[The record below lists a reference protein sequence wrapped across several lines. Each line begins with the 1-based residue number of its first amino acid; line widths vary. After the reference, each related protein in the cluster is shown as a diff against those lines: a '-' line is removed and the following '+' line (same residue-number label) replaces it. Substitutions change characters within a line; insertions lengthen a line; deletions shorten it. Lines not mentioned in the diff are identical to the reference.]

1 MAYQP
6 AFEPAQVGYLD
17 FETRSPTLDL
27 RQVGAY
33 RYATEAEAIVLSYAI
48 GPDAEPAVYDF
59 KSGPLTWARAPDAVK
74 RHHDRVMAG
83 EAIWAAWNAGF
94 DRAVWNYSTLD
105 FPEMRPAHII
115 DVMAQATAAGLP
127 PDLAQASRLAHGAVK
142 LTSGR
147 DLIKLFCLP
156 GCGGDPWRHQ
166 QEWQNF
172 LNYACA
178 DVAALRDLFRRTLQ
192 LPAREWE
199 EYFAMDHINE
209 RGARVDLAMVRQA
222 AALAREDRARSAE
235 ELYKI
240 TLGAVASVDEVANMV
255 QWLLRVLPADIVSDT
270 LIKRPE
276 EVDDDGNVT
285 RPAKHHLTR
294 KQVRQL
300 IVDVTAA
307 LAGGEGGS
315 APALRDALRLL
326 EIRLYGGSKTPQKF
340 LRIEQQV
347 IDDVLFGQYVFGGAG
362 QTGRA
367 SSRGAQVHNLA
378 RDTLPYEHQ
387 AIEALLAGADYSTM
401 AALGDGAPVS
411 RKLSLLIRPAFVPA
425 LGNLFVWSD
434 WSQIEARILPWLAGD
449 ETRLNVFREVD
460 ADPSKP
466 DLYTRAAAAL
476 SGIDISEVTPPIRQR
491 GKVAEL
497 SCIAGCQPVLT
508 DVGLVPIEDVTRQM
522 RVWDGVGFVAH
533 DGVVFRG
540 VKDVWEYQGL
550 VATAD
555 HVVWTTAGP
564 FRFDQA
570 AKGRYDL
577 TQTGAGGTPIRLG
590 EDNFARAAI
599 HKTEPSSTLRAGSL
613 HRLQA
618 RMLDQLNKFTA
629 RPLARLS
636 SLFTAPVGRAEMVG
650 STTYSSEITL
660 HQFQRSKLEKLRC
673 ARYQVQVQERD
684 RGWSLGNEASRFEPR
699 RGNRPDRQQ
708 QALRSWKYTIFDT
721 FAQYAQY
728 AAQQIAVRLG
738 VPTRAVAVS
747 SVHDRTQIT
756 RGIFSR
762 RNSRTGSVG
771 CRGEAQGLAHYR
783 GKARVYDI
791 VNAGPRHRFTVSG
804 VLVHNCGFGGGANA
818 LCAMAANYGL
828 SLSVDDAA
836 AVVARWREN
845 NQWCV
850 AFWDEVYGAVI
861 AAMRNPGMERPAGR
875 VTYCYLPRY
884 FGGSLICTLPSGRA
898 LTYRQ
903 IKYENVPDLDDE
915 DRVVGYS
922 THLRCARGYGR
933 IKLWRGMFV
942 ENIVQATA
950 ADFLRGTLVRLVKAG
965 YDVRLHTHDEIL
977 IEASERD
984 ALWIRN
990 ELRKFMCGGFP
1001 WSHGLP
1007 LASEE
1012 TVAAYYT
1019 KDKSAYE
1026 TVQGLEA
1033 LSAAHCDASVL
1044 PG

>member
-6 AFEPAQVGYLD
+6 AFEPAEVGYLD

-48 GPDAEPAVYDF
+48 GPDAEPPPPAAVHDF
-59 KSGPLTWARAPDAVK
+59 KSGPLAWARMPDAVK

-94 DRAVWNYSTLD
+94 DRAIWNYATLD

-127 PDLAQASRLAHGAVK
+127 PDLAKASRLAHGAVK

-156 GCGGDPWRHQ
+156 QAAGEPRTHPGQWRQ
-166 QEWQNF
+166 F
-172 LNYACA
+172 LDYACA

-199 EYFAMDHINE
+199 EYFAMEHINE

-235 ELYKI
+235 ELSRL

-255 QWLLRVLPADIVSDT
+255 KWLIRVLPADIVGDT

-285 RPAKHHLTR
+285 RPARHHLTR
-294 KQVRQL
+294 RQVRQL

-307 LAGGEGGS
+307 LEREP
-315 APALRDALRLL
+315 APGLKDALRLL

-425 LGNLFVWSD
+425 KGHLFVWSD
-434 WSQIEARILPWLAGD
+434 WSQIEARILPWLAGN
-449 ETRLNVFREVD
+449 ETRLDIFREVD
-460 ADPSKP
+460 ADPGKP

-476 SGIDISEVTPPIRQR
+476 SGIDISAVTPPIRQR

-497 SCIAGCQPVLT
+497 
-508 DVGLVPIEDVTRQM
+508 
-522 RVWDGVGFVAH
+522 
-533 DGVVFRG
+533 
-540 VKDVWEYQGL
+540 
-550 VATAD
+550 
-555 HVVWTTAGP
+555 
-564 FRFDQA
+564 
-570 AKGRYDL
+570 
-577 TQTGAGGTPIRLG
+577 
-590 EDNFARAAI
+590 
-599 HKTEPSSTLRAGSL
+599 
-613 HRLQA
+613 
-618 RMLDQLNKFTA
+618 
-629 RPLARLS
+629 
-636 SLFTAPVGRAEMVG
+636 
-650 STTYSSEITL
+650 
-660 HQFQRSKLEKLRC
+660 
-673 ARYQVQVQERD
+673 
-684 RGWSLGNEASRFEPR
+684 
-699 RGNRPDRQQ
+699 
-708 QALRSWKYTIFDT
+708 AL
-721 FAQYAQY
+721 
-728 AAQQIAVRLG
+728 
-738 VPTRAVAVS
+738 
-747 SVHDRTQIT
+747 
-756 RGIFSR
+756 
-762 RNSRTGSVG
+762 
-771 CRGEAQGLAHYR
+771 
-783 GKARVYDI
+783 
-791 VNAGPRHRFTVSG
+791 
-804 VLVHNCGFGGGANA
+804 GFGGGANA
-818 LCAMAANYGL
+818 LRSMATAYNMPL
-828 SLSVDDAA
+828 SLEEAA
-836 AVVARWREN
+836 LIVARWREL
-845 NQWCV
+845 NQWCIE
-850 AFWDEVYGAVI
+850 FWDAVYGAVI
-861 AAMRNPGMERPAGR
+861 AAMHNPGLECTVGR

-915 DRVVGYS
+915 DRIVGYS

-942 ENIVQATA
+942 ENSVQAVA

-965 YDVRLHTHDEIL
+965 HDVRLHTHDEIL
-977 IEASERD
+977 VEAPERD
-984 ALWIRN
+984 ALAIRN

-1026 TVQGLEA
+1026 TAQGLEA
-1033 LSAAHCDASVL
+1033 LSGAHCNAPVL
-1044 PG
+1044 SG

>member
-387 AIEALLAGADYSTM
+387 AIAALLAGADYSTM

-497 SCIAGCQPVLT
+497 
-508 DVGLVPIEDVTRQM
+508 
-522 RVWDGVGFVAH
+522 
-533 DGVVFRG
+533 
-540 VKDVWEYQGL
+540 
-550 VATAD
+550 
-555 HVVWTTAGP
+555 
-564 FRFDQA
+564 
-570 AKGRYDL
+570 
-577 TQTGAGGTPIRLG
+577 
-590 EDNFARAAI
+590 
-599 HKTEPSSTLRAGSL
+599 
-613 HRLQA
+613 
-618 RMLDQLNKFTA
+618 
-629 RPLARLS
+629 
-636 SLFTAPVGRAEMVG
+636 
-650 STTYSSEITL
+650 
-660 HQFQRSKLEKLRC
+660 
-673 ARYQVQVQERD
+673 
-684 RGWSLGNEASRFEPR
+684 
-699 RGNRPDRQQ
+699 
-708 QALRSWKYTIFDT
+708 AL
-721 FAQYAQY
+721 
-728 AAQQIAVRLG
+728 
-738 VPTRAVAVS
+738 
-747 SVHDRTQIT
+747 
-756 RGIFSR
+756 
-762 RNSRTGSVG
+762 
-771 CRGEAQGLAHYR
+771 
-783 GKARVYDI
+783 
-791 VNAGPRHRFTVSG
+791 
-804 VLVHNCGFGGGANA
+804 GFGGGANA
-818 LCAMAANYGL
+818 LRSMATAYNMHL
-828 SLSVDDAA
+828 SIEEAA
-836 AVVARWREN
+836 PIVARWREN